1 MTGARLVGNMPATGA
16 VLRVLDANAQRAT
29 KAAVDVVMPIL
40 REEAPGQLGAAFA
53 GSVRKTGDGYR
64 ATIAPPRKRRYR
76 TGAATVAKV
85 ARYVNR
91 GTGLYREGP
100 GPKRKITGKLG
111 VLRPMVLPGG
121 RRYRSVRGQHPNPF
135 LARADHRAL
144 GPARQALEE
153 GAKRAARELARMRN
167 PARGGR
173 ARRPLG

>member
-1 MTGARLVGNMPATGA
+1 VTGARLEGSVPQPAA
-16 VLRVLDANAQRAT
+16 VLRVLDAHAQRAT
-29 KAAVDVVMPIL
+29 RAAVDAAMPIL
-40 REEAPGQLGAAFA
+40 REEAPGQLGAAFT
-53 GSVRKTGDGYR
+53 GSVRKTGGGWR
-64 ATIAPPRKRRYR
+64 ATIAPPRRRRYR
-76 TGAATVAKV
+76 TGTATVAKV

-135 LARADHRAL
+135 IARADQRAA
-144 GPARQALEE
+144 GPARRALED
-153 GAKRAARELARMRN
+153 GARAAARELARMRN

-173 ARRPLG
+173 ARQPLR